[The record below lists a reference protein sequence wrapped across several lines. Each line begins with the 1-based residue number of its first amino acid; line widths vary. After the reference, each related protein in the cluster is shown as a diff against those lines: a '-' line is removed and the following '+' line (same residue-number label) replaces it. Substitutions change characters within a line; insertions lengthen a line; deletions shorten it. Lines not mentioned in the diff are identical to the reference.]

1 MVVRV
6 WHGWTRADDA
16 DGYEKLLRE
25 TVLPG
30 IAARGIEGYLG
41 SEVFRRVGP
50 SEVEFKTVLWFA
62 SREAAAAFGGNEGA
76 GAYIPDEAKAFLT
89 RYREEARHYE
99 VRQARD

>member
-16 DGYEKLLRE
+16 DGYERLLRD

-30 IAARGIEGYLG
+30 IADLGIDGYLG

-62 SREAAAAFGGNEGA
+62 SREAAQAFGGDGQA
-76 GAYIPDEAKAFLT
+76 RAYIPDEAKAFLT

-99 VRQARD
+99 VRKERD